1 MWSPEG
7 RKESAQ
13 ELRRIADKVLRYRQ
27 LADRFAGYFQPESDN
42 ARQLRQLRGKLEDLR
57 ARCLDREKRLAKGV
71 VKIGVV
77 GLEKQGKSAFLS
89 AWLKSE
95 KLLPS
100 EAERCTWSTTMV
112 EPGEEGQFAAVVT
125 FYKEDELKAR
135 IASYFDALEPG
146 SVERWQGLNQA
157 EILRLKAVFKERE
170 GFDADDPDRAGRR
183 EQTALA
189 ELNEIAGGLS
199 DIRARLNK
207 EPQKITATS
216 LDDLAEQI
224 RPYIALKDTK
234 HGNRPYPGVRAVKLV
249 TVMIPVEGAMPGVE
263 LMDLPGIDAPS
274 DKARRDTEEALT
286 NEVDITIF
294 VKDITRPSL
303 VRNEVELLRMAQSAD
318 RSISLKDRIFVVLTK
333 VDLFDHADENGN
345 WHWSLAARN
354 FSEQGVD
361 RIFPYSKVWVHQGV
375 DMNHPVAKQL
385 RDFYGSTQPV
395 HGLEKLKEAIERYL
409 STDLEAL
416 DRKVMNGVS
425 TEFGELE
432 ALLRG
437 VLVSV
442 KDGLSDREFER
453 RAEQVF
459 DLHFEHIQ
467 AGEDP
472 VGLLPEIRKG
482 LSAFMDFEMNEPQRL
497 ARAKRADARITQI
510 REDLLARLTPEEAEA
525 KRRQMPS
532 PGLMNET
539 AVEIEM
545 RKQMR
550 ERVAARIAGLGEDFR
565 NTARESV
572 ERMLT
577 EMFVKASYEGG
588 RLEVL
593 LPRGKTLIDRIDAL
607 GRSGHVSE
615 SVVRYQ
621 NNEMAKADVAF
632 EVLSRYF
639 ARQIVD
645 ILDATDPGDR
655 EMREREMAGLEQ
667 FFGMGIADKA
677 QNPAGAGAS
686 QAGAA
691 GMLGSVKAK
700 LGFGAEEKGEG
711 QQGMQG
717 APSLGGFPA
726 AGQALPFPS
735 ARPAGAQVGGTA
747 QPQQGQAPQQGAQGA
762 QVQQAQQA
770 QQQGGARDW
779 SKMLARVRA
788 DVDRIC
794 NFLEALAKH
803 PRGLQKYHEEAVR
816 TVHDS
821 WIDREGEQSLRR
833 WVRSECAR
841 IWPHKFAAIE
851 AEKERARADI
861 EALEELFG
869 AREARALAGGVVAA
883 AGHAEVGTSASA
895 AVRG

>member
-1 MWSPEG
+1 
-7 RKESAQ
+7 
-13 ELRRIADKVLRYRQ
+13 
-27 LADRFAGYFQPESDN
+27 
-42 ARQLRQLRGKLEDLR
+42 
-57 ARCLDREKRLAKGV
+57 

-100 EAERCTWSTTMV
+100 EAERCTWSTTVV
-112 EPGEEGQFAAVVT
+112 EPSEAGQFEAVVT
-125 FYKEDELKAR
+125 YYREDEFKQR

-146 SVERWQGLNQA
+146 SVERWQGLNA
-157 EILRLKAVFKERE
+157 SEIMRMKAAFKARE
-170 GFDADDPDRAGRR
+170 GFEVDDPDRAGRR
-183 EQTALA
+183 EQTSLA
-189 ELNEIAGGLS
+189 ELNDIAAGLS
-199 DIRARLNK
+199 DIKSRLGK
-207 EPQKITATS
+207 QPETIVATS
-216 LDDLAEQI
+216 LDELAEKI
-224 RPYIALKDTK
+224 RPFIALKDTRN
-234 HGNRPYPGVRAVKLV
+234 GNRPYPGVRAVKLV
-249 TVMIPVEGAMPGVE
+249 AVMIPVEGAMPGVV

-274 DKARRDTEEALT
+274 DKARRDTEDALT
-286 NEVDITIF
+286 NEVDVTIF
-294 VKDITRPSL
+294 VKDVTRPSL
-303 VRNEVELLRMAQSAD
+303 VRNEIELLRTVQSAD

-333 VDLFDHADENGN
+333 VDLFDRPDENGN

-354 FSEQGVD
+354 FREQGVE
-361 RIFPYSKVWVHQGV
+361 RVFPYSKIWVHQGPE
-375 DMNHPVAKQL
+375 MAHPVAKQL
-385 RDFYGSTQPV
+385 MDFYGSTTPV
-395 HGLEKLKEAIERYL
+395 HGLERLKEAVLHYL
-409 STDLEAL
+409 NTDVEAL
-416 DRKVMNGVS
+416 DRKVISGVHA
-425 TEFGELE
+425 EFAELE
-432 ALLRG
+432 VRLRG
-437 VLVSV
+437 LLVTV
-442 KDGLSDREFER
+442 KDSLSDREFER

-472 VGLLPEIRKG
+472 MGLLPEIRKG
-482 LSAFMDFEMNEPQRL
+482 LSAFMDLEMSESQRL
-497 ARAKRADARITQI
+497 ARAERADVRIDQI
-510 REDLLARLTPEEAEA
+510 RADLLLRLTPEEAEA

-565 NTARESV
+565 NTARDSV

-593 LPRGKTLIDRIDAL
+593 LPPGKALIERIDQL

-655 EMREREMAGLEQ
+655 EIREREMRGLEQ

-677 QNPAGAGAS
+677 QGAQPAAPTGSAG
-686 QAGAA
+686 

-700 LGFGAEEKGEG
+700 LGFGETAEGVATA
-711 QQGMQG
+711 
-717 APSLGGFPA
+717 APIGGFPTAGGATPMAAAKPVAAPA
-726 AGQALPFPS
+726 AGATRVTTTRVTSPEPAS
-735 ARPAGAQVGGTA
+735 APTS
-747 QPQQGQAPQQGAQGA
+747 
-762 QVQQAQQA
+762 
-770 QQQGGARDW
+770 DW
-779 SKMLARVRA
+779 TKMISRVKE
-788 DVDRIC
+788 DVERIC

-833 WVRSECAR
+833 WVRSECSR
-841 IWPHKFAAIE
+841 IWPHKFSAID
-851 AEKERARADI
+851 AEKDRARADI
-861 EALEELFG
+861 ESLEELFG
-869 AREARALAGGVVAA
+869 GERKASATPVNGATEAVAA
-883 AGHAEVGTSASA
+883 RSGV
-895 AVRG
+895 

>member
-7 RKESAQ
+7 RKQKAE
-13 ELRRIADKVLRYRQ
+13 ELKVLSDKVLRYRQ
-27 LADRFAGYFQPESDN
+27 LADRFSGYFQPDSDN
-42 ARQLRQLRGKLEDLR
+42 GRQLRTIRTKLEDLR
-57 ARCLDREKRLAKGV
+57 ARAQDRMKRLAKGV

-100 EAERCTWSTTMV
+100 EAERCTWSTTVV
-112 EPGEEGQFAAVVT
+112 EPSEEGQYQATVT
-125 FYKEDELKAR
+125 FYKDDEFKSR
-135 IASYFDALEPG
+135 ISSYFDALEPG
-146 SVERWQGLNQA
+146 SAERWQGLNQA
-157 EILRLKAVFKERE
+157 EVMRLKAAFKARE
-170 GFDADDPDRAGRR
+170 GFEVDDPDRAGRR
-183 EQTALA
+183 EQAALL
-189 ELNEIAGGLS
+189 ELQEISATLG
-199 DIRARLNK
+199 DIKARLGK
-207 EPQKITATS
+207 EPLQLQAAT
-216 LDDLAEQI
+216 LDDLAEKI
-224 RPYIALKDTK
+224 RPFIALKDTM
-234 HGNRPYPGVRAVKLV
+234 HGNRPYAGVRAVRVV
-249 TVMIPVEGAMPGVE
+249 TVQIPVAGAMPGVV

-294 VKDITRPSL
+294 VKDVTRPSL
-303 VRNEVELLRMAQSAD
+303 VRNEIGLLRTAQSAD
-318 RSISLKDRIFVVLTK
+318 RSISLKDRMFVVLTK
-333 VDLFDHADENGN
+333 VDLFDHPDENGN

-354 FSEQGVD
+354 FNAQGVD
-361 RIFPYSKVWVHQGV
+361 RVFPYSKVWVHKGP
-375 DMNHPVAKQL
+375 DPNHPVTRQVM
-385 RDFYGSTQPV
+385 DYYSTTTPV
-395 HGLEKLKEAIERYL
+395 TGLDKLQKAIEHYL
-409 STDLEAL
+409 STDVEAL
-416 DRKVMNGVS
+416 DRKVMSAVHQ
-425 TEFGELE
+425 EFAELE
-432 ALLRG
+432 AQLRG

-453 RAEQVF
+453 RGEHTFDSLFEQ
-459 DLHFEHIQ
+459 IT

-472 VGLLPEIRKG
+472 IGLLPEIRKG
-482 LSAFMDFEMNEPQRL
+482 LSAFMDFEMSEPQRI
-497 ARAKRADARITQI
+497 ARAARADERIKQI
-510 REDLLARLTPEEAEA
+510 RADLLARLTPEEAEA

-572 ERMLT
+572 ERLMKV
-577 EMFVKASYEGG
+577 MFVDASYEGG

-593 LPRGKTLIDRIDAL
+593 LSPGKTLIERIDAL

-621 NNEMAKADVAF
+621 NQEMAKADVAF

-655 EMREREMAGLEQ
+655 EIREREMRGLEQ

-677 QNPAGAGAS
+677 AGSATSGSVTS
-686 QAGAA
+686 QAS
-691 GMLGSVKAK
+691 GMIGSVKAK
-700 LGFGAEEKGEG
+700 LGIGEDRPAEPA
-711 QQGMQG
+711 
-717 APSLGGFPA
+717 APKMTMATSVGGFPTSPA
-726 AGQALPFPS
+726 APAPAKPTQTNPGAPASGPQNTGSPAGQN
-735 ARPAGAQVGGTA
+735 TA
-747 QPQQGQAPQQGAQGA
+747 SP
-762 QVQQAQQA
+762 
-770 QQQGGARDW
+770 RDW

-788 DVDRIC
+788 DVERIC
-794 NFLEALAKH
+794 DFLEALAKH

-833 WVRSECAR
+833 WVRSECSR
-841 IWPHKFAAIE
+841 IWPHKFAAIDQ
-851 AEKERARADI
+851 EKERARADI
-861 EALEELFG
+861 DALEELFG
-869 AREARALAGGVVAA
+869 ASQSPVVAPA
-883 AGHAEVGTSASA
+883 AKG
-895 AVRG
+895 

>member
-7 RKESAQ
+7 RKANAA
-13 ELRRIADKVLRYRQ
+13 ELRQVADKILRYRQ
-27 LADRFAGYFQPESDN
+27 LTDRFASYFQAESDN
-42 ARQLRQLRGKLEDLR
+42 ARQLRELRGRFEDLR
-57 ARCLDREKRLAKGV
+57 ARSLDREKRLAKGV

-100 EAERCTWSTTMV
+100 EAERCTWSTTVV
-112 EPGEEGQFAAVVT
+112 EPGEAGQFEAVVT
-125 FYKEDELKAR
+125 YYAEGEFKQR

-146 SVERWQGLNQA
+146 SVERWQGLNA
-157 EILRLKAVFKERE
+157 SEILRMKAAFKARE
-170 GFDADDPDRAGRR
+170 GFEVDDPDRAGRR
-183 EQTALA
+183 EQTSLA
-189 ELNEIAGGLS
+189 ELNDIAAGLS
-199 DIRARLNK
+199 DIKSRLGK
-207 EPQKITATS
+207 EPQKIVATS
-216 LDDLAEQI
+216 LDELAEKI
-224 RPYIALKDTK
+224 RPFIALKDTRN
-234 HGNRPYPGVRAVKLV
+234 GNRPYPGVRAVKLV
-249 TVMIPVEGAMPGVE
+249 AVMIPVEGAMPGVV

-274 DKARRDTEEALT
+274 DKARRDTEDALT
-286 NEVDITIF
+286 NEVDVTIF
-294 VKDITRPSL
+294 VKDVTRPSL
-303 VRNEVELLRMAQSAD
+303 VRNEIELLRTVQSAD

-333 VDLFDHADENGN
+333 VDLFDRPDENGN

-354 FSEQGVD
+354 FREQGVE
-361 RIFPYSKVWVHQGV
+361 RVFPYSKIWVHQGPE
-375 DMNHPVAKQL
+375 MAHPVAKQL
-385 RDFYGSTQPV
+385 MDFYGSTVPV
-395 HGLEKLKEAIERYL
+395 HGLERLKEAVLHYL
-409 STDLEAL
+409 NTDVEAL
-416 DRKVMNGVS
+416 DRKVISGVHA
-425 TEFGELE
+425 EFAELE
-432 ALLRG
+432 VRLRG
-437 VLVSV
+437 LLVSV
-442 KDGLSDREFER
+442 KDSLSDREFER

-459 DLHFEHIQ
+459 DMHFEHIQ

-472 VGLLPEIRKG
+472 MGLLPEIRKG
-482 LSAFMDFEMNEPQRL
+482 LSAFMDLEMSESQRL
-497 ARAKRADARITQI
+497 ARAERADVRIDQI
-510 REDLLARLTPEEAEA
+510 RADLLHRLTPEEAEA

-565 NTARESV
+565 NTARDSV

-593 LPRGKTLIDRIDAL
+593 LPPGKALIERIDQL

-655 EMREREMAGLEQ
+655 EIREREMRGLEQ

-677 QNPAGAGAS
+677 QGAPTAAPTGSAG
-686 QAGAA
+686 
-691 GMLGSVKAK
+691 GMLGTVKAK
-700 LGFGAEEKGEG
+700 LGFGETAQDGG
-711 QQGMQG
+711 VAAQ
-717 APSLGGFPA
+717 APIGGFPTAGGATPMAAAKPTVTAAPA
-726 AGQALPFPS
+726 AGASKVTTTRVTSPE
-735 ARPAGAQVGGTA
+735 PAST
-747 QPQQGQAPQQGAQGA
+747 
-762 QVQQAQQA
+762 
-770 QQQGGARDW
+770 RDW
-779 SKMLARVRA
+779 TKMITRVKA
-788 DVDRIC
+788 DVERIC

-833 WVRSECAR
+833 WVRSECSR
-841 IWPHKFAAIE
+841 IWPHKFSAID
-851 AEKERARADI
+851 AEKDRARADI
-861 EALEELFG
+861 ESLEELFG
-869 AREARALAGGVVAA
+869 GDRKAPAAAPTPAPAVKETSARAGA
-883 AGHAEVGTSASA
+883 
-895 AVRG
+895 